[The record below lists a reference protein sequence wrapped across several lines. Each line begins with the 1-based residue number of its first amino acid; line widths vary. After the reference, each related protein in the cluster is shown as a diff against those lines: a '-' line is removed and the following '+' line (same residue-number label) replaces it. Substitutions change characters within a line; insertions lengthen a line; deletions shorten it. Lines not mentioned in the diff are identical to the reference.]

1 MKEPGTQVPYWM
13 PPEWMTH
20 ERTFVSWPVQSSMC
34 QPDMYAGVCHGYAD
48 MIAAIAEFEPVT
60 VLVNPGEEAAVR
72 AIVTIAAS
80 HASFHAMQQA
90 NPPGSSSDIRTNDIR
105 TNDIRTSDIRA
116 RDVHP
121 AYPVS
126 FLTVPHNDSW
136 LRDNGPT
143 FVRTETGERVGIN
156 WRFNA
161 WGGKYT
167 PWDLDDAVA
176 PAILSAGG
184 LRRVDAPLV
193 MEGGSFH
200 TDGEGTLLTTEQCLL
215 HPNRNPSLTRE
226 EIAFQLQEHLGIE
239 TILWLGRGLDGDET
253 DGHIDNLACF
263 AAPGKV
269 LLQVCQDR
277 TDPNADITDAALSV
291 LARARDACGRVIE
304 VIEIPQPPRR
314 MGSEGRLTLS
324 YLNFYFVNGGL
335 ILPVFGGD
343 AKEMDLQAIRILSD
357 VFPERRIRTIDGMAI
372 VTEGGNV
379 HCATQQMPAN
389 EKVHRATQQMAEV

>member
-72 AIVTIAAS
+72 ACMMDMHNACS
-80 HASFHAMQQA
+80 
-90 NPPGSSSDIRTNDIR
+90 
-105 TNDIRTSDIRA
+105 
-116 RDVHP
+116 
-121 AYPVS
+121 VS

-143 FVRTETGERVGIN
+143 FVRTEMGERVGIN

-176 PAILSAGG
+176 PAILSAQG

-226 EIAFQLQEHLGIE
+226 EIAFQLQKHLGIE
-239 TILWLGRGLDGDET
+239 TILWLGQGLDGDET

-277 TDPNADITDAALSV
+277 TDPNADITDAALFV
-291 LARARDACGRVIE
+291 LAQARDACGRRIE

-314 MGSEGRLTLS
+314 MGPEGRLTLS

-343 AKEMDLQAIRILSD
+343 AKETDLQAIRILSD

-389 EKVHRATQQMAEV
+389 EKVHRATQQLPEV

>member
-1 MKEPGTQVPYWM
+1 MKEPGTLVPYWM
-13 PPEWMTH
+13 PPEWMSH
-20 ERTFVSWPVQSSMC
+20 ERTFISWPVQSSMC
-34 QPDMYAGVCHGYAD
+34 QPDMYDRVCHGYAD
-48 MIAAIAEFEPVT
+48 MITAIAEFEPVT

-72 AIVTIAAS
+72 ASMREAESRTR
-80 HASFHAMQQA
+80 AMD
-90 NPPGSSSDIRTNDIR
+90 SS
-105 TNDIRTSDIRA
+105 RA
-116 RDVHP
+116 F
-121 AYPVS
+121 PVS
-126 FLTVPHNDSW
+126 LLTVPHNDSW

-215 HPNRNPSLTRE
+215 NPNRNPALSRE
-226 EIAFQLQEHLGIE
+226 EIAFQLQKHLGMD
-239 TILWLGRGLDGDET
+239 TILWLGQGLDGDET

-269 LLQVCQDR
+269 LLQACHDR

-291 LARARDACGRVIE
+291 LSQARDACGRRIE

-314 MGSEGRLTLS
+314 MGPDGRLTLS

-343 AKEMDLQAIRILSD
+343 AKASDLEAMRILSD
-357 VFPERRIRTIDGMAI
+357 VFPDRRIRTIDGMAI

-389 EKVHRATQQMAEV
+389 EKDQRITK